1 MNLQEG
7 LLKRIQEAGQD
18 HLLKFF
24 DELSDEQK
32 SSFAAELSEP
42 HISRIEQGKQ
52 KMYLDT
58 FVRVIEA
65 LQVSADYILRSD
77 VPEVNAMYQKEFT
90 DLFID
95 CTPTEMETLLNI
107 IRQLKSTIRSQK
119 NSDNN

>member
-1 MNLQEG
+1 MDKILD
-7 LLKRIQEAGQD
+7 LKIIGQRIRETRIDRGMSQA
-18 HLLKFF
+18 
-24 DELSDEQK
+24 ELA
-32 SSFAAELSEP
+32 FAAELSEP
-42 HISRIEQGKQ
+42 HVSRIEQGKQ

-107 IRQLKSTIRSQK
+107 IRQLKSTIRNQK
-119 NSDNN
+119 NSDTN

>member
-1 MNLQEG
+1 MDTKFD
-7 LLKRIQEAGQD
+7 LKIIGQRIRETRIDRDMSQA
-18 HLLKFF
+18 
-24 DELSDEQK
+24 ELA
-32 SSFAAELSEP
+32 FAAELSEP